1 MSLWP
6 FDGLA
11 TWAML
16 LGLAGHLA
24 AGIWVGIFYFQA
36 VWWNARLLAL
46 GGRATIAIALMI
58 GRFVLL
64 GALLLLASPE
74 GALPLLMMALGILVA
89 RSAVLHRFREAAP

>member
-1 MSLWP
+1 MSLWS

-24 AGIWVGIFYFQA
+24 AGIGVGIFYFQA
-36 VWWNARLLAL
+36 VWWNAHFLAL
-46 GGRATIAIALMI
+46 GGRATIAIALVI

-64 GALLLLASPE
+64 GGLLALASLE

-89 RSAVLHRFREAAP
+89 RSAVLHRAREAVP